1 MDSKGESSMAFRV
14 RNSILALLA
23 VACLSACVAIN
34 SMTPD
39 PAAPGDVLRL
49 HLSNVIGPMSVEPG
63 ATATWNVAGS
73 VGHWGE
79 SAVLTL
85 DVDIRVRA

>member
-1 MDSKGESSMAFRV
+1 
-14 RNSILALLA
+14 
-23 VACLSACVAIN
+23 
-34 SMTPD
+34 MTPD
-39 PAAPGDVLRL
+39 PAAPGDVVRL